1 MGAGEGGT
9 SDGMGKSFRL
19 GFGSWRG
26 GKCGTSFGGG
36 CGGREEM
43 NFVGDGT
50 TKVGKGFANIGWV
63 VVCFIGVLRAEGWF
77 RRWASYGWKK
87 LKTYV
92 TWRSF

>member
-1 MGAGEGGT
+1 
-9 SDGMGKSFRL
+9 
-19 GFGSWRG
+19 
-26 GKCGTSFGGG
+26 
-36 CGGREEM
+36 M